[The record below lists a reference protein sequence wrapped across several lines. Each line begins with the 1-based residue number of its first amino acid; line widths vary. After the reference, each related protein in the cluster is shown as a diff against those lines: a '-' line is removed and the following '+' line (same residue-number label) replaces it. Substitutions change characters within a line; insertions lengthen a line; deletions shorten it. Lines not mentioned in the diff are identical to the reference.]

1 MTHHIT
7 RYTAIISIITLAL
20 TGCDDGLIEEKNNIA
35 PSADTY
41 TMQVTGN
48 IQGIN
53 TWNGSYTVAFACFS
67 EGNDYADIVKT
78 IPATAGD
85 TLTLKG
91 VPSTATTAEIAI
103 LSPLRK
109 RIATIYSYSITD
121 EAAIDDT
128 IKINV
133 GDIDA
138 SMFTAINTHLF
149 QGNNCS
155 RCHQGASPAAQLDL
169 SKENAYSHI
178 VNVPAHKEPS
188 MMRVKPG
195 NAEESFLYKVMT
207 DPDVS
212 LSYSHAG
219 LFTDPVPQAFQQI
232 MKNWINAG
240 AKQ

>member
-7 RYTAIISIITLAL
+7 RYTAIMSIIALAL
-20 TGCDDGLIEEKNNIA
+20 TGCDDGLIEEKNGYV
-35 PSADTY
+35 PSSDTY
-41 TMQVTGN
+41 TVQVTGN
-48 IQGIN
+48 IQGVS
-53 TWNGSYTVAFACFS
+53 TWSGSYTVALACFS
-67 EGNDYADIVKT
+67 DGSDYADIVKS
-78 IPATAGD
+78 IPTTAGD

-91 VPSTATTAEIAI
+91 VPSTSTTAEIAI

-109 RIATIYSYSITD
+109 RIATLYSHSITD

-169 SKENAYSHI
+169 TKENAYSHI

-207 DPDVS
+207 DPNVS
-212 LSYSHAG
+212 LSYSHTG

-232 MKNWINAG
+232 MKSWINAG